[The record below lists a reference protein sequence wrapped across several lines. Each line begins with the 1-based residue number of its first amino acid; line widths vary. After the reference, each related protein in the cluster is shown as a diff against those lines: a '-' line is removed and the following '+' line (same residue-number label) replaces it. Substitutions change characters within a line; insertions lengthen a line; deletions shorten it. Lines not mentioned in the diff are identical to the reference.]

1 MHKGFKC
8 LDIRTR
14 RIYISRDVVF
24 DEQIFPF
31 ADLHANVG
39 ARLRSE
45 IELLPNLFDSSMLY
59 GSTTIPFADT
69 INSSANPVSN
79 PNENPV
85 ENATEATQETRAL
98 PRVPGFVEGFL
109 SDPRQRKS
117 LSSAA
122 LRTEVLTALHPL
134 PRVGPS
140 AGRDPRHNHLF
151 AES

>member
-8 LDIRTR
+8 LDIPTG

-31 ADLHANVG
+31 ADLHANAG

-59 GSTTIPFADT
+59 GSATISVTNT

-79 PNENPV
+79 PNANP
-85 ENATEATQETRAL
+85 EDNAAAPPVFHVVPQGETGA
-98 PRVPGFVEGFL
+98 
-109 SDPRQRKS
+109 
-117 LSSAA
+117 
-122 LRTEVLTALHPL
+122 
-134 PRVGPS
+134 PS
-140 AGRDPRHNHLF
+140 
-151 AES
+151 

>member
-8 LDIRTR
+8 LDIPTG

-31 ADLHANVG
+31 ADLHANTG

-59 GSTTIPFADT
+59 GSATISVTNT

-79 PNENPV
+79 PNANPV
-85 ENATEATQETRAL
+85 DNAAAPPVFHVVPQGETGA
-98 PRVPGFVEGFL
+98 
-109 SDPRQRKS
+109 
-117 LSSAA
+117 
-122 LRTEVLTALHPL
+122 
-134 PRVGPS
+134 PS
-140 AGRDPRHNHLF
+140 
-151 AES
+151 